1 MMSYWAEFAYSGDPS
16 TGRDREQTL
25 WRPWTNAEN
34 GDRQILFDE
43 VNAGGIRMSGN
54 LVNFQA
60 IVDELERDPILD
72 EVSRCELANRMFPS
86 LSHQVCG
93 L

>member
-1 MMSYWAEFAYSGDPS
+1 M
-16 TGRDREQTL
+16 L
-25 WRPWTNAEN
+25 EN